1 MQVDSCDAVIDSGLE
16 RLHHGDPAAAEAL
29 FRQAVEAQPT
39 NSEAMGLLG
48 VSLFKQDKKSEA
60 RDALK
65 QAVELDPTDADAH
78 YNLAEVF
85 VSLDQPGEA
94 QESYSNCAREDP
106 SHPTAWRRL
115 ADLRARAKNHK
126 GASEAAE
133 QALLQTPD
141 DVDLMFWAAQ
151 QMIVAGRI
159 KDASALLRR
168 ATLLAPDSLKVK
180 VLQFNTS
187 ITDNDVDGAVECI
200 ERAVKLGP
208 TDRQVLLARFLLYN
222 RLNRLK
228 EAADAGGD
236 FVKQFPEDAD
246 GHYTL
251 GCVFERE
258 GERGGAALAFARYI
272 ELQPERAIGY
282 ARLGQVLLHVGHL
295 QDAETQLRKAIELD
309 PKTAAT
315 HMHLSIVLERIPS
328 RMSDAVESVG
338 IALELEPRSTAV
350 LGWLATLQTKQGKHT
365 EAAQTYRKVLE
376 IDPNDLGALLGY
388 GHLLAG
394 QARIEAA
401 WEYLEKAAEICPDKS
416 HVRATGLFFANAHPD
431 LGRDH
436 IFAMHQKWASLMHK
450 ETPEAFTEWK
460 NDRSPDRPLKIGYL
474 SPDLRGHSVAY
485 FLQPLLV
492 AHDKS
497 SFEIFIYDNTP
508 GSDQLSVH
516 LHTLVNHWY
525 RIVGGSAERVA
536 DMVREHEIDILVDL
550 AGHTADN
557 RLDVFARHPA
567 PIQVSYLG
575 YPNTT
580 ALPEIA
586 YRFTDDIADPIGAD
600 TYYTEELIRLPGG
613 FLCFNPPQPFLE
625 VAPLP
630 AGETGNITFA
640 SFNAVHK
647 INRKVI
653 ALWSRVLDAVPGS
666 SLLMKA
672 GGLADPETRESIMA
686 GFKQNGIQEGRIIFV
701 ERTPGY
707 RAHLEVYHR
716 CDIALDTFPY
726 NGTTTTF
733 ESLWMGLP
741 VIALAGDRHS
751 ARVSQSILS
760 RLELAEL
767 VANDADDY
775 VRLAQQLANDRK
787 RLATLRSSIR
797 PTMLDSRLRNA
808 TALAKEVE
816 NAYREMWRKWCNR
829 PGV

>member
-1 MQVDSCDAVIDSGLE
+1 
-16 RLHHGDPAAAEAL
+16 
-29 FRQAVEAQPT
+29 
-39 NSEAMGLLG
+39 
-48 VSLFKQDKKSEA
+48 
-60 RDALK
+60 
-65 QAVELDPTDADAH
+65 
-78 YNLAEVF
+78 
-85 VSLDQPGEA
+85 
-94 QESYSNCAREDP
+94 
-106 SHPTAWRRL
+106 L
-115 ADLRARAKNHK
+115 ADLRARAKNHR

-133 QALLQTPD
+133 QALAQTPD

-151 QMIVAGRI
+151 QMIIAGRI
-159 KDASALLRR
+159 KDASSLLRQ

-187 ITDNDVDGAVECI
+187 ITDNDVDGAIECI

-208 TDRQVLLARFLLYN
+208 TDRQVLLARFLLYT

-251 GCVFERE
+251 GCIFERQ

-272 ELQPERAIGY
+272 ELKPESAIGY

-295 QDAETQLRKAIELD
+295 QDAETQLKKAIELD
-309 PKTAAT
+309 PKLVAA
-315 HMHLSIVLERIPS
+315 HLHLSFVLEKIPT
-328 RMSDAVESVG
+328 RMPEAVDSVNA
-338 IALELEPRSTAV
+338 ALEIDPRSTTA
-350 LGWLATLQTKQGKHT
+350 LGWLAAVQTKQGKHT
-365 EAAQTYRKVLE
+365 EAAQTYRKILE
-376 IDPNDLGALLGY
+376 IDPNFLGALLGY
-388 GHLLAG
+388 GNLLAG
-394 QARIEAA
+394 QAQIETG
-401 WEYLEKAAEICPDKS
+401 WEHLEKAAEIYADQS

-431 LGRDH
+431 LSRDQ

-450 ETPEAFTEWK
+450 ETPEVFTEWK
-460 NDRSPDRPLKIGYL
+460 NDRSLDRRLKIGYL
-474 SPDLRGHSVAY
+474 SPDLRGHSVSY

-492 AHDKS
+492 AHDRS
-497 SFEIFIYDNTP
+497 SVEIYIYDNTP
-508 GSDQLSVH
+508 TSDQLSVT
-516 LHTLVNHWY
+516 LHALVNHWH

-550 AGHTADN
+550 AGHTSDN

-586 YRFTDDIADPIGAD
+586 YRFTDDIADPVGAD

-613 FLCFNPPQPFLE
+613 FLCFNPPQPYMD

-653 ALWSRVLDAVPGS
+653 ALWSRVLHAVPGS

-672 GGLADPETRESIMA
+672 GGLADPETRESIMS
-686 GFKQNGIQEGRIIFV
+686 GFKQHGILEDRIIFV
-701 ERTPGY
+701 ERTLGY
-707 RAHLEVYHR
+707 REHLEVYNR

-741 VIALAGDRHS
+741 VITLAGDRHA

-760 RLELAEL
+760 RLGLSDM

-775 VRLAQQLANDRK
+775 IRLAKELANDRK
-787 RLATLRSSIR
+787 RLAKLRSSIR
-797 PTMLDSRLRNA
+797 PTMLESRLRNA
-808 TALAKEVE
+808 RALAKEIE